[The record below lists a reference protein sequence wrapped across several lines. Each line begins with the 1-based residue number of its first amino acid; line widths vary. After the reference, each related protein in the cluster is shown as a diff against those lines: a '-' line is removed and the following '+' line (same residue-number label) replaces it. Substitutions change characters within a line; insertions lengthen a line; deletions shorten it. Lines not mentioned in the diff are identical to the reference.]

1 MEEKY
6 EKIYLT
12 ILLVFVLV
20 FVSAC
25 NNAETTKRT
34 LGNED
39 DLLGETNTS
48 VINDKNNNK
57 DNLNKNDA
65 TEKPVKVTDTI
76 EVTDKSIRNVDG
88 LNYGAVEFSDGFG
101 LFVSVEL
108 ESNFQD
114 YQFFWL
120 VLKNYSKVDDIKI
133 SMLSVKAKNTVTGKE
148 FAPSIPNYKVEGEKF
163 AKAFEEYTIKSEYE
177 LKPKEAI
184 LTWIFFNTYEGLDEL
199 QYSDNKH
206 NCNITIPALR

>member
-1 MEEKY
+1 MKRFT
-6 EKIYLT
+6 LT

-57 DNLNKNDA
+57 DSLNKNDA

-101 LFVSVEL
+101 LFVSAEL

-114 YQFFWL
+114 YQL
-120 VLKNYSKVDDIKI
+120 VGIEKLFKGWWYKNIDVIGQS
-133 SMLSVKAKNTVTGKE
+133 
-148 FAPSIPNYKVEGEKF
+148 
-163 AKAFEEYTIKSEYE
+163 
-177 LKPKEAI
+177 
-184 LTWIFFNTYEGLDEL
+184 
-199 QYSDNKH
+199 QKH
-206 NCNITIPALR
+206 

>member
-1 MEEKY
+1 MKRFT
-6 EKIYLT
+6 LT

-57 DNLNKNDA
+57 DSLNKNDA

-101 LFVSVEL
+101 LFVSAEL

-114 YQFFWL
+114 YQL
-120 VLKNYSKVDDIKI
+120 VGI
-133 SMLSVKAKNTVTGKE
+133 
-148 FAPSIPNYKVEGEKF
+148 EKLF
-163 AKAFEEYTIKSEYE
+163 K
-177 LKPKEAI
+177 
-184 LTWIFFNTYEGLDEL
+184 G
-199 QYSDNKH
+199 
-206 NCNITIPALR
+206 